1 MCDGVNKKKHS
12 DLDEQ
17 MFLDQSR
24 RDILLHLEKR
34 LAYHFH
40 DIHFLSTALTHRSYV
55 NENRQLDASDNERL
69 EFLGDSVLGLCIS
82 DLLIKKY
89 LRSSEGDLTKMRSAL
104 VGEKNLAQLARDLKI
119 GDCLLVGRGE
129 ENAGSRARDSF
140 LANAFE
146 AVVAA
151 VYLDSCYDNVQS
163 VVARLFE
170 PLLEEKNLS
179 SDYFDYK
186 TALQEFCQRKYKTIP
201 IYVVADSTG
210 PEHAKVFEVRVVIVN
225 KLTEIGKG
233 TSKKEAEKKAAQKAW
248 EELQDEE
255 NQP

>member
-1 MCDGVNKKKHS
+1 MSMDK
-12 DLDEQ
+12 
-17 MFLDQSR
+17 SR
-24 RDILLHLEKR
+24 RDVLLVLEKR
-34 LAYHFH
+34 LAHGFR
-40 DIHFLSTALTHRSYV
+40 DINFLSTALTHRSYV

-69 EFLGDSVLGLCIS
+69 EFLGDSVLGLCVS

-89 LRSSEGDLTKMRSAL
+89 PRSSEGDLTKIRSAL

-119 GDCLLVGRGE
+119 GDCLLIGRGE
-129 ENAGSRARDSF
+129 ENSGSRDKDSL

-151 VYLDSCYDNVQS
+151 VYLDSGYDDVKA
-163 VVARLFE
+163 VVTKLFE

-248 EELQDEE
+248 EKLQDEE
-255 NQP
+255 NQ